1 VTETKSTAQ
10 PGGGGPAAA
19 LWKFFTSVHLAV
31 ILLLLLSAVSIIG
44 TVLAQGPSQD
54 DNVQLFEKFVVSIYD
69 TFGIVDP
76 ADPAQMAAQ
85 SSRIRAAAERLTIF
99 SKRAGF
105 TDLYHT
111 WYFYLL
117 LGLFSLN
124 LLLCS
129 IKRWPLT
136 WKLIAKNKVRLEEKR
151 FATMANRR
159 TLTLDGDLA
168 GAREKVLAAMKKA
181 GFTQKIEEGD
191 GKVYFFG
198 QKGVVSR
205 LGVYSTHLSIIV
217 VLIGGIIGVTAG
229 FKGYIQITEGTAE
242 TRFWDRG
249 SETRKVLPFEV
260 RCDNFQVDYYPGTMR
275 PKDFYSDLT
284 IVEDGEEK
292 FSKRIEVNDP
302 LVWNTSKS
310 PLATMPV
317 LSIFFARN
325 IWFYQSSYGETGQGV
340 KATLKIVDPAT
351 GEEHLESFDGR
362 TREVSVFGV
371 TVDLLQ
377 IIPDFA
383 LDANQKPTSKSNQP
397 NNPAALVEVRRADGS
412 AQRTW
417 LFQRYP
423 ETKMAEGLPVD
434 LTFVD
439 YGGIQYTGL
448 QVVYDPGVW
457 VIWLGCTVMVIGLY
471 LAFFISHRRVWV
483 RIGEADGA
491 AEIKIAGSANKN
503 RDAFVVEFERF
514 GSLIAGIESEGSEK

>member
-1 VTETKSTAQ
+1 VTETKSTEQSGGEAGTAGKKSSA
-10 PGGGGPAAA
+10 PSGGGGPVAA

-31 ILLLLLSAVSIIG
+31 ILLLLLAAVSIIG

-54 DNVQLFEKFVVSIYD
+54 ENVKLFEKFVVSIYD

-76 ADPAQMAAQ
+76 ADPAQMEAQ
-85 SSRIRAAAERLTIF
+85 YERIRAAAERLTLF
-99 SKRAGF
+99 SQRAGF

-151 FATMANRR
+151 FATMSNRR
-159 TLTLDGDLA
+159 TITLDPGLA
-168 GAREKVLAAMKKA
+168 AARERVLAALKKS
-181 GFTQKIEEGD
+181 GYSRQVEED
-191 GKVYFFG
+191 DNNVHLFG
-198 QKGVVSR
+198 QKGIVSR

-229 FKGYIQITEGTAE
+229 FKGYIQITEGTSE
-242 TRFWDRG
+242 TRFYER
-249 SETRKVLPFEV
+249 SSQKRMVLPFEV
-260 RCDNFQVDYYPGTMR
+260 RCDNFQVDYYPGTTR

-284 IVEDGEEK
+284 IVENGEEK
-292 FSKRIEVNDP
+292 LSKRIEVNDP
-302 LVWNTSKS
+302 LVWNG
-310 PLATMPV
+310 
-317 LSIFFARN
+317 
-325 IWFYQSSYGETGQGV
+325 IWFYQSSYGETGRGV
-340 KATLKIVDPAT
+340 KATILIVDPAT
-351 GEEHLESFDGR
+351 GEERRESFEGR

-371 TVDLLQ
+371 TVNLMQ

-383 LDANQKPTSKSNQP
+383 LDANQQPISKSNQP
-397 NNPAALVEVRRADGS
+397 NNPAALIEVTRADGS

-423 ETKMAEGLPVD
+423 EAKMAEGLPVD

-471 LAFFISHRRVWV
+471 LAFFIAHRRVWV
-483 RIGEADGA
+483 RIGETDA
-491 AEIKIAGSANKN
+491 ATEVKIAGSANKN
-503 RDAFVVEFERF
+503 REAFATEFQRF
-514 GSLIAGIESEGSEK
+514 GDLIAGVEGGAEEK

>member
-1 VTETKSTAQ
+1 VTETKSTEQSGEGAETTARKN
-10 PGGGGPAAA
+10 PAPSGGGGPVAAV
-19 LWKFFTSVHLAV
+19 WKLFTSVHLAV
-31 ILLLLLSAVSIIG
+31 ILLLLLAAVSIIG
-44 TVLAQGPSQD
+44 TVLAQGPSQEE
-54 DNVQLFEKFVVSIYD
+54 NVKLFEKFVVSIYD

-76 ADPAQMAAQ
+76 ADPVQMGAQRGRIQAAAQ
-85 SSRIRAAAERLTIF
+85 RLTLF
-99 SKRAGF
+99 SQRAGF
-105 TDLYHT
+105 TDLYHA

-117 LGLFSLN
+117 LALFSLN

-159 TLTLDGDLA
+159 TLSLDGSLA
-168 GAREKVLAAMKKA
+168 EARERALAAMKKS
-181 GFTQKIEEGD
+181 GYSRKVEEGE
-191 GKVYFFG
+191 GSTYLFR

-229 FKGYIQITEGTAE
+229 FKGYIQITEGTSE
-242 TRFWDRG
+242 TRFYERG
-249 SETRKVLPFEV
+249 SQTRKVLPFEV

-275 PKDFYSDLT
+275 PKDYYSDLT
-284 IVEDGEEK
+284 IVENGEEK
-292 FSKRIEVNDP
+292 LSKRIEVNDP
-302 LVWNTSKS
+302 LVWNG
-310 PLATMPV
+310 
-317 LSIFFARN
+317 

-340 KATLKIVDPAT
+340 KATLLIIDPAT
-351 GEEHLESFDGR
+351 GEERRENFDGR
-362 TREVSVFGV
+362 TREVSACGV
-371 TVDLLQ
+371 TVNLMQ

-434 LTFVD
+434 LRFVD
-439 YGGIQYTGL
+439 YGGLQYTGL

-457 VIWLGCTVMVIGLY
+457 VIWLGCTVMVVGLY
-471 LAFFISHRRVWV
+471 LAFFIAHRRIWI
-483 RIGEADGA
+483 RIGETAGA
-491 AEIKIAGSANKN
+491 AEVKIAGSANKN
-503 RDAFVVEFERF
+503 RDAFKSEFERF
-514 GSLIAGIESEGSEK
+514 GDLVAGIEGKGSEK